1 MLSIEALFRLD
12 GEVALVTGAGGGLG
26 RIAALALAGAG
37 ARVAVTD
44 IDGDAAETVA
54 AEIKLAG
61 GTAMARRLDVA
72 DRGQVI
78 EVIDR
83 AADEL
88 GGLHVLVNNAGITR
102 RGPSETMPDEDW
114 DAVVEVNLTAQ
125 FMCSRAAARH
135 MLAEGNGR
143 IITIASIVGLRG
155 NAFFPHLAYQA
166 TKGALVNKVATVMS
180 STATQHGGAEMA
192 IVNAQVLLQHHGFII
207 VPLSYAYQG
216 QSGNDVVRGGSP
228 YGMTTTSDTD
238 GSRQPSEQELE
249 GAKFQGKRMA
259 EITAKLHG

>member
-37 ARVAVTD
+37 ARLAVTD
-44 IDGDAAETVA
+44 IDGETAAIVA
-54 AEIKLAG
+54 AEIEAAG
-61 GTAMARRLDVA
+61 GNASAYRLDVT

-83 AADEL
+83 AASEL

-102 RGPSETMPDEDW
+102 RGPTQTMPDEDW

-125 FMCSRAAARH
+125 FLCSRAAARH
-135 MLAEGNGR
+135 MLAQENGR

-166 TKGALVNKVATVMS
+166 TKGALVNMTRGLAVEW
-180 STATQHGGAEMA
+180 GGRG
-192 IVNAQVLLQHHGFII
+192 IRVNAIAPTFFKTNFCVQMRNDPDFVDSIEART
-207 VPLSYAYQG
+207 PLGRFGEPEELA
-216 QSGNDVVRGGSP
+216 GGILFLAGRASSMVT
-228 YGMTTTSDTD
+228 GHTLAID
-238 GSRQPSEQELE
+238 GGWL
-249 GAKFQGKRMA
+249 AA
-259 EITAKLHG
+259 

>member
-37 ARVAVTD
+37 ARLAVTD
-44 IDGDAAETVA
+44 IDGDTAATVA
-54 AEIKLAG
+54 AEIEAAG
-61 GTAMARRLDVA
+61 GHASAYRLDVA

-83 AADEL
+83 AASEL

-102 RGPSETMPDEDW
+102 RGPTETMPDEDW

-125 FMCSRAAARH
+125 FLCSRAASRH
-135 MLAEGNGR
+135 MLAQENGR

-155 NAFFPHLAYQA
+155 NAFFPHLA
-166 TKGALVNKVATVMS
+166 
-180 STATQHGGAEMA
+180 
-192 IVNAQVLLQHHGFII
+192 
-207 VPLSYAYQG
+207 
-216 QSGNDVVRGGSP
+216 
-228 YGMTTTSDTD
+228 
-238 GSRQPSEQELE
+238 
-249 GAKFQGKRMA
+249 
-259 EITAKLHG
+259 